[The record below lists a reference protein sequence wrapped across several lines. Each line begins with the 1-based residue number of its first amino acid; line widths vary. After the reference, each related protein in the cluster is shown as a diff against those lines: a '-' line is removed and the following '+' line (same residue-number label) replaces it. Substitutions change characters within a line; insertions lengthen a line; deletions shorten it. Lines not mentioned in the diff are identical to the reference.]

1 MASKSEIKK
10 ELKIA
15 LSEVGTIVPWF
26 DKDFNAWIF
35 SSPLYPVECE
45 GQSAEEVIKKYPKY
59 LEVFIE
65 HRMKGKLDALNEKK
79 TKGKGGYR
87 PGAGRPKG
95 TTKTPT
101 KQVRLPVE
109 VVDWLKVPQNMEAVL
124 MLKNHPEAYKQLNRL
139 MHRHRVV

>member
-10 ELKIA
+10 ELRIA
-15 LSEVGTIVPWF
+15 LSEIGAIAPWF

-35 SSPLYPVECE
+35 SNALYPVECE
-45 GQSAEEVIKKYPKY
+45 GKSAEEVIEKYPKY

-65 HRMKGKLDALNEKK
+65 HRMNGKLDSLNEKK
-79 TKGKGGYR
+79 TKGKGGAR

-101 KQVRLPVE
+101 KQVRLPIE
-109 VVDWLKVPQNMEAVL
+109 VVNWLRVPQNMEFII
-124 MLKNHPEAYKQLNRL
+124 MLKDHPEACERINKLIR
-139 MHRHRVV
+139 RRSVA